1 MKKYSIESTE
11 NNKNISLNSSSGGRN
26 SNLELLRILAMLVIV
41 AHHYVVNSGL
51 LEIVNESSRLT
62 GNDMF
67 LLLFGWGG
75 KTGINC
81 FVLITGYFMC
91 KSQMKWKKFWNL
103 FAEFLFYKTVI
114 YVLFVF
120 AGYQSLSMGSV
131 LRTVFPFFQVATNFT
146 GCFLLFYLFLPFLN
160 KWIQSMEKSEHEKL
174 MALLLFIYTVL
185 PSFFKAEVSFNYITW
200 FIVLYIL
207 AAYIRMYPR
216 PCFSSVKLWGIL
228 SIVMLALSW
237 ASVLGLA
244 FLERKTAHSG
254 IAYFFVADS
263 NKVLALTTA
272 VCIFLFFKNITIR
285 QSRIINTISASTFGV
300 LLIHANSDAMRKWL
314 WQDTLHNTQMYGS
327 SWLPVHAVLSV
338 LAVFFICTMIDH
350 IRIRSLSFIKHCGS
364 LGVFSKNIKSI

>member
-1 MKKYSIESTE
+1 M
-11 NNKNISLNSSSGGRN
+11 
-26 SNLELLRILAMLVIV
+26 
-41 AHHYVVNSGL
+41 
-51 LEIVNESSRLT
+51 
-62 GNDMF
+62 
-67 LLLFGWGG
+67 
-75 KTGINC
+75 
-81 FVLITGYFMC
+81 
-91 KSQMKWKKFWNL
+91 
-103 FAEFLFYKTVI
+103 
-114 YVLFVF
+114 
-120 AGYQSLSMGSV
+120 
-131 LRTVFPFFQVATNFT
+131 
-146 GCFLLFYLFLPFLN
+146 
-160 KWIQSMEKSEHEKL
+160 
-174 MALLLFIYTVL
+174 
-185 PSFFKAEVSFNYITW
+185 
-200 FIVLYIL
+200 
-207 AAYIRMYPR
+207 
-216 PCFSSVKLWGIL
+216 
-228 SIVMLALSW
+228 MLALSW